1 MATVTGNLKDIGG
14 VAMANRNGIVKFTLN
29 AGNITASGGG
39 IRPENTQTVT
49 PGSDGT
55 FSTNL
60 EPTVS
65 MLRDAW
71 YTVRIEWLD
80 EEGNLIAYLDFQIRV
95 PAGGGTLSE
104 LANLT
109 GIGSGPGGGANP
121 WIWWVGLTPPPARGY
136 IWNYL
141 DPADPDRETGPIPE
155 LTLGDIITRWW

>member
-1 MATVTGNLKDIGG
+1 MSIVTGNLKDIGG
-14 VAMANRNGIVKFTLN
+14 VAMAARNGIVKFTLN
-29 AGNITASGGG
+29 AGNITATGGG
-39 IRPENTQTVT
+39 LRPDNTQTVT
-49 PGSDGT
+49 PNSDGT

-60 EPTVS
+60 EPTES
-65 MLRDAW
+65 MLAEAW

-80 EEGNLIAYLDFQIRV
+80 NTGNLISYLEFQIRV
-95 PAGGGTLSE
+95 PTAGGTLSE

-109 GIGSGPGGGANP
+109 GVGAGGPNP
-121 WIWWVGLTPPPARGY
+121 WIWWVGLTQPPARGF